1 MGMYKSPCWSPEC
14 IMYNVKALR
23 VTLWPEAQW
32 ILITPNLR
40 IPRDQPFTKKALRA
54 AIT

>member
-14 IMYNVKALR
+14 IMYNVKVLR